1 MPHMKSESE
10 LIPFAPG
17 QLDGSPLLVLAPHP
31 DDEIFGCG
39 GVLAQAV
46 AAGTEIHVV
55 IVTDGAAQG
64 EVADRRAESVEA
76 ARRLG
81 LPEPRL
87 WGLADRSLVPDDD
100 DLRERLSSLLLEVKP
115 TVILVPSPAELH
127 PDHRALALAVY
138 RLLQQAL
145 IGSELHQAVQSSRLA
160 AYEVSAVL
168 RPNLLVDVTGEWQTV
183 ISAAKAFDSQLQQL
197 PYIEVLQGVASTRRL
212 TLPKSVEWAEAY
224 HVVDLRYVRTHPASE
239 WAAAQG
245 PSSQLEEAGDAAD
258 LDVVI
263 RTRNRPHLLNQAL
276 ASVLKQLH
284 LPARVLVINDGGE
297 AVDDICAQAEGHCQ
311 LDLIQ
316 LDSSLG
322 RSAAAQ
328 LGLEKA
334 TASHVVFLDDDDLFF
349 AEHLLVL
356 GRAVARG
363 ITTPYTD
370 AVQGIW
376 KSNES
381 DGRLEPMAR
390 HRTFGG
396 GFDPARFKLVN
407 HIPLPCVAIP
417 REMALEVGGFNPK
430 LDLYED
436 WDLLLRLAEQTPL
449 VHLPV
454 LTCEYR
460 VIPEAGGITGS
471 NPPGSKG
478 QLAALSATWKRHGLT
493 RRPQQ
498 LAAAVMAL
506 IAERDRVGELAR
518 KLDEQL
524 IMARGERDGLHAEL
538 GRQKAEIERVH
549 QVKEKLA
556 QLRTSLEEQYN
567 TEVRLRGEINRLN
580 GLLETIYAS
589 RTWKLHLFIEKLRR
603 RKK

>member
-10 LIPFAPG
+10 LIPFTPG
-17 QLDGSPLLVLAPHP
+17 RLDGSPLLALAPHP

-39 GVLAQAV
+39 GALAQA
-46 AAGTEIHVV
+46 AAADVEIHVV

-64 EVADRRAESVEA
+64 EAATRRAESLEA
-76 ARRLG
+76 AKRLG
-81 LPEPRL
+81 LPEPSL
-87 WGLADRSLVPDDD
+87 WGLADRSLARDDD
-100 DLRERLSSLLLEVKP
+100 DLRERLHTLLLEVKP
-115 TVILVPSPAELH
+115 KVILVPSPAELH

-138 RLLQQAL
+138 RLLQRAL
-145 IGSELHQAVQSSRLA
+145 PGSELHQAVQSVRLV

-168 RPNLLVDVTGEWQTV
+168 RPNLLIDVTQEWDMV
-183 ISAAKAFDSQLQQL
+183 VSAAKAFESQLQHQ
-197 PYIEVLQGVASTRRL
+197 PYLEVLKAIASTRRL
-212 TLPKSVEWAEAY
+212 TLPAPVKWAEAY

-245 PSSQLEEAGDAAD
+245 PSSELEEVGEAAG

-263 RTRNRPHLLNQAL
+263 RTRNRPHLLKEAL
-276 ASVLKQLH
+276 ASVLAQMH
-284 LPARVLVINDGGE
+284 LPARILVVNDGGVV
-297 AVDDICAQAEGHCQ
+297 VDDICAQAEGLCQ

-316 LDSSLG
+316 LDSSTG

-328 LGLEKA
+328 LGLERA

-349 AEHLLVL
+349 PEHLLVL
-356 GRAVARG
+356 GRALARG
-363 ITTPYTD
+363 VTVPYTD

-376 KSNES
+376 KSDES
-381 DGRLEPMAR
+381 DGRLEPVAR

-396 GFDPARFKLVN
+396 AFDQARFKLVN

-417 REMALEVGGFNPK
+417 RELAIEVGGFNPK

-449 VHLPV
+449 THLPV

-460 VIPEAGGITGS
+460 VIPETGGITGS

-493 RRPQQ
+493 RRPRQ

-518 KLDEQL
+518 NLDEQL
-524 IMARGERDGLHAEL
+524 IMARGENDGLRGQL
-538 GRQKAEIERVH
+538 ERH
-549 QVKEKLA
+549 RADMERFQQVSDKLD
-556 QLRTSLEEQYN
+556 QLKRSLEEQYN

-589 RTWKLHLFIEKLRR
+589 RTWKLHLAVEKLRR
-603 RKK
+603 RK

>member
-17 QLDGSPLLVLAPHP
+17 RLDGSPLLALAPHP

-39 GVLAQAV
+39 GALAQAA
-46 AAGTEIHVV
+46 AAGAEICVV

-64 EVADRRAESVEA
+64 EAAARRAESLEA
-76 ARRLG
+76 AKRLG

-87 WGLADRSLVPDDD
+87 WDLADRSLAPDDD
-100 DLRERLSSLLLEVKP
+100 DLRERLYTLLLEVKP
-115 TVILVPSPAELH
+115 RMILVPSPAELH
-127 PDHRALALAVY
+127 PDHRALTLAVY
-138 RLLQQAL
+138 RLLQQAMP
-145 IGSELHQAVQSSRLA
+145 GSELHEAVQSSRLA

-168 RPNLLVDVTGEWQTV
+168 RPNLLIDVTHEWDEV
-183 ISAAKAFDSQLQQL
+183 VSAAQAFESQLQQL
-197 PYIEVLQGVASTRRL
+197 PYLEVLQGTASTRRL
-212 TLPKSVEWAEAY
+212 TLPTPVKWAEAY
-224 HVVDLRYVRTHPASE
+224 HVVDLRYVRNHSASE

-245 PSSQLEEAGDAAD
+245 PSTELEDIGNAAN

-263 RTRNRPHLLNQAL
+263 RTRNRPHLLNDAL
-276 ASVLKQLH
+276 ASVLAQAC
-284 LPARVLVINDGGE
+284 LPARILVVNDGGA
-297 AVDDICAQAEGHCQ
+297 AVDEICAQADERCQ

-316 LDSSLG
+316 LDSSGG

-328 LGLEKA
+328 LGLERA

-349 AEHLLVL
+349 PEHLLVL

-363 ITTPYTD
+363 ITVPYTD

-376 KSNES
+376 KSGES
-381 DGRLEPMAR
+381 DGKLEPVAR

-417 REMALEVGGFNPK
+417 RELALKVGGFNAK

-436 WDLLLRLAEQTPL
+436 WDLLLRLADQTPL

-493 RRPQQ
+493 RRPRQ

-518 KLDEQL
+518 NLDEQL
-524 IMARGERDGLHAEL
+524 IMARGESEGLRGQLERHRADMDRF
-538 GRQKAEIERVH
+538 RQVSD
-549 QVKEKLA
+549 KLD
-556 QLRTSLEEQYN
+556 QLKKTLEEQYN
-567 TEVRLRGEINRLN
+567 TEVKLRAEINRLN
-580 GLLETIYAS
+580 GLLETIYTS
-589 RTWKLHLFIEKLRR
+589 RTWKLHLAVEKLRR
-603 RKK
+603 RK